1 MAMLDDIFKNVAGGI
16 VDFFKNNVSISTGG
30 GGNTQS
36 ASAAPAPAPTSTSAS
51 TPTVDTSYGANI
63 PSVSD
68 PNAAVSASTS
78 SAPKVNVTS
87 AWAGTESIDSYED
100 FMRNQGSGYESIYND
115 QINFATEQ
123 NNETLAAIQEQSAAA
138 KAEAEKQKELLYGAA
153 GTAKDNSY
161 TYADKQLAADLG
173 LSQTQFDTLMS
184 AIESQ
189 KLSGQT
195 LAQEQRDLLLSLSAE
210 QQKAIYDYAD
220 QKYTSDMEY
229 AKKQFDS
236 LVEAITK
243 QKESGQQLAGEQ
255 RDLLLSLSEEQ
266 RNAIYQAAELQ
277 RQQTHTSADVER
289 ERAVV
294 DARSSHEQ
302 NKASYGANAEAMGAM
317 GLTGGGYSD
326 YINAKAYAQQRAE
339 TQKANAAAASVKR
352 EADFKE
358 SQAKIDADNAY
369 YQNKYA
375 AESQYGD
382 RMYEIDTTYQ
392 NNMLEANQKLLDNEK
407 TAKDDRDYAKFEADS
422 TKRESDT
429 AANSQYADRMYDV
442 DTTYANNVAD
452 ATVQKATMDH
462 AANEK
467 ASGTKHEADQ
477 KYNENTYAAD
487 STYSQAIA
495 DADAAE
501 RADTLS
507 ANQKAEADKFNAGV
521 SYRENMMENDSDIAA
536 YRQQK
541 EDEAKAKEESDTTY
555 ARGVYTELLGGAN
568 SGTYTSDQLRQLA
581 KEYGL
586 SEEMTNS
593 LVSAADTYKKNSQSA
608 TNADIQS
615 NLGND
620 IGSIQ
625 SAIESGAITP
635 EQGASQIATIQKTNY
650 EGYIGDVSGG
660 IADTDAI
667 DRAFAN
673 GEISEEQ
680 LADLKVRWNKAVD
693 TSEKSF
699 TDGDGNP
706 LTKSQAKEY
715 LDEMLEGGWISEE
728 NKQALEAT
736 FESAY
741 TPVTKRV
748 LFNNDTSFLG
758 LGSKDLAEEGNN
770 FSVARGDT
778 VYRIESGGVVDDE
791 NIKEVSADVKD
802 GEVFGYR
809 EEIYIKKDGRVYKI
823 QKRTGGGFSGHYNE
837 LYSIFFK

>member
-36 ASAAPAPAPTSTSAS
+36 SSAVPAPTSTSTS
-51 TPTVDTSYGANI
+51 TVDTSYGANA

-68 PNAAVSASTS
+68 PNAAVSAPTS
-78 SAPKVNVTS
+78 SAPNVNVTS
-87 AWAGTESIDSYED
+87 AWTGTDSIDSYED

-123 NNETLAAIQEQSAAA
+123 NKETLAAIQEQSKAA
-138 KAEAEKQKELLYGAA
+138 KAEADKQKELLYGAA

-161 TYADKQLAADLG
+161 TYANAQLAADLG
-173 LSQTQFDTLMS
+173 LSKTQFDTLMS

-220 QKYTSDMEY
+220 QKYASDMEY
-229 AKKQFDS
+229 AKNQFDS

-277 RQQTHTSADVER
+277 RQQAHTSADVER

-339 TQKANAAAASVKR
+339 TQKANAEAASVKR
-352 EADFKE
+352 DADFKE

-382 RMYEIDTTYQ
+382 RMYDIDTTYQ
-392 NNMLEANQKLLDNEK
+392 KNMLEANRELLDNEK
-407 TAKDDRDYAKFEADS
+407 NAKDDRDYAKFEADS

-442 DTTYANNVAD
+442 DTTYEKNVAD

-467 ASGTKHEADQ
+467 ASGIKHEADQ
-477 KYNENTYAAD
+477 KYNENKYAAD

-495 DADAAE
+495 DAEATE

-507 ANQKAEADKFNAGV
+507 ANQKAEEDKFNAGLT
-521 SYRENMMENDSDIAA
+521 YRENMLENDRDIAA
-536 YRQQK
+536 YRQKK
-541 EDEAKAKEESDTTY
+541 EDEAKAKEESDATY
-555 ARGVYTELLGGAN
+555 ARGVYAELLGGAN
-568 SGTYTSDQLRQLA
+568 AGTYTSDQLRQLA

-593 LVSAADTYKKNSQSA
+593 LISAADTYKKNSQSA
-608 TNADIQS
+608 TNAEIQS

-635 EQGASQIATIQKTNY
+635 EQGASQIATIQKNNY

-660 IADTDAI
+660 IADTGAI

-680 LADLKVRWNKAVD
+680 YADLQTKWNASMD
-693 TSEKSF
+693 TSEKGF
-699 TDGDGNP
+699 TE
-706 LTKSQAKEY
+706 LTKSQAKER
-715 LDEMLEGGWISEE
+715 LDEMFNNGWISED
-728 NKQALEAT
+728 NKKALEAT
-736 FESAY
+736 FKAAY

-778 VYRIESGGVVDDE
+778 IYRIESGGVVDDK
-791 NIKEVSADVKD
+791 NIKEISADVKD

-809 EEIYIKKDGRVYKI
+809 EEIYIKKDGKVYKI
-823 QKRTGGGFSGHYNE
+823 QKRAGGGFSGHYSE
-837 LYSIFFK
+837 LYNIFFKK